1 MIAYDSRLNN
11 TVFADI
17 SADVFSANG
26 IMVYLFDDVRPTPE
40 LSFAIRHLGCQGGIV
55 ITASHNPKEYN
66 GYKAYWDDGAQ
77 LINPHDE
84 AVIEEVRKIASY
96 NMVNSD
102 RNPSLVKTIGE
113 EVDKEYLAYLCSLS
127 LSPEIIRK
135 HKNLKIVYTPLHG
148 SGVRLVQEGLK
159 EFGFENIIPVSEQ
172 CILDGNFPT
181 IKSPNPEEKAALNM
195 AIEKAVSE
203 DADVVL
209 ATDPDADR
217 VGVAIKNTEGEFVLL
232 SGNQTASI
240 LIYYLLTKWSEKGK
254 LTGNEFVVKTIVT
267 TELLKEIAGRFHVE
281 IFDVL
286 TGFKYIAAIIR
297 DLEGKKKFIGG
308 GEESYGFLI
317 GDGVRDKD
325 AVVSC
330 CFVAEAAAWAA
341 DSGKTLFDI
350 LNEIY
355 KAYGLFRESLLS
367 VERKG
372 KTGAEEIKEMMVQ
385 YRNNPPSEI
394 DNLKVIR
401 IFDYLT
407 RKESDVVNN
416 SESEINLPVSDVL
429 QFLLEDGSKITVR
442 PSGTEPKIK
451 FYFSVKGESNGAFSQ
466 DVLVLDEKINR
477 IIHSLGLK

>member
-1 MIAYDSRLNN
+1 ML
-11 TVFADI
+11 
-17 SADVFSANG
+17 
-26 IMVYLFDDVRPTPE
+26 
-40 LSFAIRHLGCQGGIV
+40 
-55 ITASHNPKEYN
+55 
-66 GYKAYWDDGAQ
+66 
-77 LINPHDE
+77 
-84 AVIEEVRKIASY
+84 
-96 NMVNSD
+96 
-102 RNPSLVKTIGE
+102 
-113 EVDKEYLAYLCSLS
+113 
-127 LSPEIIRK
+127 
-135 HKNLKIVYTPLHG
+135 
-148 SGVRLVQEGLK
+148 
-159 EFGFENIIPVSEQ
+159 
-172 CILDGNFPT
+172 
-181 IKSPNPEEKAALNM
+181 
-195 AIEKAVSE
+195 
-203 DADVVL
+203 
-209 ATDPDADR
+209 
-217 VGVAIKNTEGEFVLL
+217 
-232 SGNQTASI
+232 
-240 LIYYLLTKWSEKGK
+240 
-254 LTGNEFVVKTIVT
+254 
-267 TELLKEIAGRFHVE
+267 RF
-281 IFDVL
+281 FDVL